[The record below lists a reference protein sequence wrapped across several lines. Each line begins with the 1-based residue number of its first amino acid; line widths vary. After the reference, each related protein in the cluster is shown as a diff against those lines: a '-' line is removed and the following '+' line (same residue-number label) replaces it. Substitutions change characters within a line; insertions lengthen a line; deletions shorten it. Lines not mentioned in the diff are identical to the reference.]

1 MYKTFKIED
10 GVKQG
15 ESLLANLFSVV
26 VDIMLK
32 QRDLGGNIFTHLKQ
46 CSAYTDDVL
55 ITTKTKKSLIDNM
68 KH

>member
-15 ESLLANLFSVV
+15 ESLSATLFIVV

-32 QRDLGGNIFTHLKQ
+32 QRDLGGSIFSRLKQ
-46 CSAYTDDVL
+46 CSSYTDDIL
-55 ITTKTKKSLIDNM
+55 ITTKTK
-68 KH
+68 